1 MKRLFYA
8 GFVLLTGLAAGPI
21 AHAHEFKI
29 GDLEIIHPVAR
40 PTMGAAANSAV
51 YFTIKNDGEADVL
64 IDVYGPDADAVEL
77 HASVMEGEVMTM
89 QHLAEGIEI
98 PAMGEVHLSPGG
110 DHVMLTGLAKPL
122 NVYDT
127 FPLTLVFQK
136 AGAIEIEV
144 YVVDPADLGDD
155 MNHDMDG
162 DMDDN

>member
-1 MKRLFYA
+1 MKRLLLA
-8 GFVLLTGLAAGPI
+8 GLVLLTGLAVGPT

-51 YFTIKNDGEADVL
+51 YFTIKNEGEADVL

-89 QHLAEGIEI
+89 QHLEEGIEI
-98 PAMGEVHLSPGG
+98 PAMSEVRLSPGG
-110 DHVMLTGLAKPL
+110 EHVMLTGLAAPL

-127 FPLTLVFQK
+127 FPLTLVFK
-136 AGAIEIEV
+136 NAGAIEVEV
-144 YVVDPADLGDD
+144 YVVDPADLGDE
-155 MNHDMDG
+155 MEHDMDG
-162 DMDDN
+162 DMDNN